1 MGYTP
6 MIEQYLEIKN
16 QHQDAILFFRLGDF
30 YEMFFDDAVLAAREL
45 EITLTGRDGGENRR
59 IPMCG
64 VPYHAAQTYITRLIQ
79 KSYKVA
85 ICEQMEEP
93 GAGRGI
99 VRRQVTRIVTPGTLI
114 EEQTLEEKKHN
125 FLAAVRA
132 METSYG
138 LAFADVTT
146 GLFMATQFDGDSSE
160 NMLLDELARLQPAE
174 ILLADAAEN
183 NKTASR
189 IKKRCS
195 AVISFVSPGTFS
207 REKAIRIL
215 SRQLGPAWQQSA
227 LNTFPRAVDAA
238 GGLMVYLKDTQKCD
252 LLQINQVQ
260 LYSPGQYMILDA
272 ITRRNL
278 ELTASMRDGSRWGT
292 LLWVLDYTVTAMG
305 GRLIRSW
312 IERPLLDLKTIRNR
326 LDALEETVNN
336 IFFRHELK
344 QLLSSI
350 YDLERLTAR
359 VAYGSANARD
369 MLALKDSLSVLPSLK
384 QLLLN
389 NQAKL
394 WLEIAGAID
403 CQEDLRELLENSI
416 SEDPPFSVREGGI
429 IKPGYHPEADRL
441 QAASRSGKDWLVNLE
456 TRERERT
463 GIKSLKI
470 GFNKVF
476 GYYIEVTRTNL
487 NLVAEDYIRKQTLAN
502 AERFITPE
510 LKELEEKIL
519 GAEDRLVQLEYQLFV
534 EIRDQVAAVI
544 PALQK
549 TAHAA
554 ATADCLLS
562 LAEAAIKA
570 NYTRPQVSE
579 KDRILIREGRHPV
592 LERVLSTG
600 EFVPNDI
607 LLNEENRLIILT
619 GPNMAGKSTYMRQA
633 ALLVLMAQMG
643 SFVPARQA
651 EVGLV
656 DRILTRVGASDD
668 LAIGQS
674 TFMTEMNE
682 CRTII
687 NSATVRSL
695 IIMDEVGR
703 GTSTYDGISIAW
715 ALVEYIATQVKAKT
729 LFSTHYH
736 ELTDLEKLAG
746 VRNFTIT
753 VQEQGEDIVFL
764 RQVLPGKA
772 DRSYGIQVAR
782 LAGLPRVI
790 LSRAREIMNS
800 LEYRQAAA
808 KQPAPTKGNPGSDMD
823 GKVHVEPAGRQ
834 VVKELTALNVCKLTP
849 LEALNLVARW
859 QENILGKGSNH
870 RQDFLAKSEME
881 VT

>member
-30 YEMFFDDAVLAAREL
+30 YEMFFEDAVLAAREL
-45 EITLTGRDGGENRR
+45 EITLTGRDGGETKR

-64 VPYHAAQTYITRLIQ
+64 VPHHAAKTYITRLIQ
-79 KSYKVA
+79 KGYKVA
-85 ICEQMEEP
+85 ICEQVEEP
-93 GAGRGI
+93 AASKGI
-99 VRRQVTRIVTPGTLI
+99 VRRQVTRVVTPGTLI
-114 EEQTLEEKKHN
+114 EEQAMEEKKHN
-125 FLAAVRA
+125 FLAAVRVMDA
-132 METSYG
+132 SYG
-138 LAFADVTT
+138 LAVADVTT

-174 ILLADAAEN
+174 ILLADVAES
-183 NKTASR
+183 NKAASR
-189 IKKRCS
+189 IKKRCF
-195 AVISFVSPGTFS
+195 AVISFVSPETFS
-207 REKAIRIL
+207 RERAIRIL
-215 SRQLGPAWQQSA
+215 LRQLGPTWQQSA
-227 LNTFPRAVDAA
+227 INTFPLAVDAA
-238 GGLMVYLKDTQKCD
+238 GGLLVYLRDTQRCD

-260 LYSPGQYMILDA
+260 LYSPGQYLILDA
-272 ITRRNL
+272 NTRRNL

-292 LLWVLDYTVTAMG
+292 LLWVLDHTVTAMG

-312 IERPLLDLKTIRNR
+312 IERPLLDLESIMNR
-326 LDALEETVNN
+326 LDALEEIVNN

-344 QLLSSI
+344 QLLSSF

-369 MLALKDSLSVLPSLK
+369 LLALKSSLSILPSLK

-403 CQEDLRELLENSI
+403 CREDLKEVLENSI
-416 SEDPPFSVREGGI
+416 SEDPPFSIREGGI
-429 IKPGYHPEADRL
+429 IKPGYHPEVDRL
-441 QAASRSGKDWLVNLE
+441 RAASQHGKNWLINLE
-456 TRERERT
+456 TREKERT

-470 GFNKVF
+470 GFNKIF
-476 GYYIEVTRTNL
+476 GYYLEVTRANF

-534 EIRDQVAAVI
+534 EIRDQVVTTI

-549 TAHAA
+549 TAHAV

-562 LAEAAIKA
+562 LAEAAIKG

-579 KDRILIREGRHPV
+579 KDRILIQEGRHPV
-592 LERVLSTG
+592 LERVLNTG
-600 EFVPNDI
+600 EFVPNDM

-643 SFVPARQA
+643 SFVPARRA

-668 LAIGQS
+668 LAVGQS

-746 VRNFTIT
+746 VKNFTIT

-782 LAGLPRVI
+782 LAGLPQVV
-790 LSRAREIMNS
+790 LNRAREIMNS
-800 LEYRQAAA
+800 LEYRQGAV
-808 KQPAPTKGNPGSDMD
+808 KQVALTGENSGAGKD
-823 GKVHVEPAGRQ
+823 GKAQAEPAGGQ
-834 VVKELTALNVCKLTP
+834 IVKELAALNILKLTP
-849 LEALNLVARW
+849 LKALNLIARW
-859 QENILGKGSNH
+859 QEDVQEKGSNH
-870 RQDFLAKSEME
+870 RQGFFLEE
-881 VT
+881 